1 MGSSMQSTIGS
12 IKTKCKLMK
21 NLYERV
27 GIQVSHQLVF
37 QMSKKVSTPA
47 RIKVWDKVGDIL
59 YEQVNENLFRVSI
72 RRTNYEK
79 R

>member
-21 NLYERV
+21 NVYDRV
-27 GIQVSHQLVF
+27 GYHLRHQLIF
-37 QMSKKVSTPA
+37 QLSEGVSTPA

-59 YEQVNENLFRVSI
+59 CDQMRDKFYIQVTENV
-72 RRTNYEK
+72 YYG
-79 R
+79 

>member
-1 MGSSMQSTIGS
+1 
-12 IKTKCKLMK
+12 MK
-21 NLYERV
+21 NVCERV

-59 YEQVNENLFRVSI
+59 CDQMRDKFYIQVTENV
-72 RRTNYEK
+72 YYG
-79 R
+79 

>member
-59 YEQVNENLFRVSI
+59 CNQMRDKFYIQVTENVHL
-72 RRTNYEK
+72 
-79 R
+79 